1 MFLLPLSTRR
11 EFVVPCLVLRQPA
24 YNSFVFVHEAAWDM
38 QNVGGLDT
46 KGLLEQ
52 KDSLLIPQA
61 IGQRTLSCGHAD

>member
-1 MFLLPLSTRR
+1 
-11 EFVVPCLVLRQPA
+11 
-24 YNSFVFVHEAAWDM
+24 M
-38 QNVGGLDT
+38 QNVGGRDT